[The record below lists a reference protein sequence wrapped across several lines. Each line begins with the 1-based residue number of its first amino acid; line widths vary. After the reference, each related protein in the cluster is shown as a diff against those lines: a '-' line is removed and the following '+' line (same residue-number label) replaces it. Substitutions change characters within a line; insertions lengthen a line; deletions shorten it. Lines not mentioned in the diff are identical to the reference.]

1 MEPRAHHVVIG
12 LFTVTAVAAALIFA
26 LWLAKST
33 TDREYD
39 WFEVGFDRPVSGL
52 SEGNPVQYSGIVV
65 GDVVNL
71 RLDTDDPRHVRAL
84 IRVYADVPVKED
96 TRAGLVLANITG
108 SMSIQ
113 LQGGTPESDRLYGSR
128 SNPPLIPAEPS
139 PFSLFLESG
148 EELIL
153 QLDQLLSN
161 ANRLFSE
168 ENMGNLSATFRNL
181 ESVSSAL
188 PDQQQVFGELM
199 ERMDVAALQV
209 DETLTTWDA
218 LGKDVSTLI
227 RERGD
232 GLITTT
238 ESLLTSLDATA
249 RRLERLTADNEA
261 AVDEGLQG
269 LSEVAPA
276 MRELRSSL
284 RQLNRVIR
292 RLEDNPAD
300 ALLGREP
307 MQEFNP

>member
-1 MEPRAHHVVIG
+1 MEPRAHHVIIG
-12 LFTVTAVAAALIFA
+12 LFTVTALAAALIFA

-33 TDREYD
+33 TDREYS

-52 SEGNPVQYSGIVV
+52 SEGNPVLYSGIAV
-65 GDVVNL
+65 GDVVSL
-71 RLDTDDPRHVRAL
+71 RLDPEDPRHVRAL

-96 TRAGLVLANITG
+96 TQAGLVLANITG

-113 LQGGTPESDRLYGSR
+113 LRGGTPESERLRGSR
-128 SNPPLIPAEPS
+128 SAPPLIPAEPS

-153 QLDQLLSN
+153 QLDQLLTN

-168 ENMGNLSATFRNL
+168 ETVASLNATVSHLETVTRNL
-181 ESVSSAL
+181 PA
-188 PDQQQVFGELM
+188 QQQSFDDLM
-199 ERMDVAALQV
+199 QRMDAAALQV
-209 DETLTTWDA
+209 DETLTTWNT
-218 LGKDVSTLI
+218 LGTDVTVLI
-227 RERGD
+227 RDRGE
-232 GLITTT
+232 GLIDTT

-249 RRLERLTADNEA
+249 RRLDRLTADNEA

-269 LSEVAPA
+269 FSEVTPA
-276 MRELRSSL
+276 VRELRSSL
-284 RQLNRVIR
+284 RQLGRIMR

-307 MQEFNP
+307 MQEFTP